1 MLERGRR
8 YRERD
13 LLIACHIHDSLEF
26 ALARRSHHVI
36 LEAYVGLCH
45 EANRDL
51 VEAVDCDDYDYH
63 YVHYARFG
71 RREKPL
77 AS

>member
-1 MLERGRR
+1 L
-8 YRERD
+8 
-13 LLIACHIHDSLEF
+13 
-26 ALARRSHHVI
+26 
-36 LEAYVGLCH
+36 YVVWRI

-51 VEAVDCDDYDYH
+51 VEAVDYDDYDPH

-71 RREKPL
+71 RREKQL